1 MKKNRATYFLTHDA
15 GLFRHWQS
23 AFRADSATHLTD
35 LASLSTLAETDC
47 VLWVDL
53 AMPGLGLWNN
63 PIWAR
68 ITKALHTRIVAAS
81 SNPQDDEAL
90 TALDAGC
97 LAYCHAYSDRATLLQ
112 VQDVVVAGNVWIGRS
127 LMARLLA
134 GTANASKHIPRSQK
148 WSHGLTQRE
157 EEISVLAANG
167 ASNQTIAEQCQ
178 ITERTVKAH
187 LSSVFEKLQVTDR
200 LQLALRVHGIQ

>member
-1 MKKNRATYFLTHDA
+1 MKKNRGPYFLTQDA

-23 AFRADSATHLTD
+23 AFKADSTTHLTD
-35 LASLSTLAETDC
+35 LASLNTLAETDC

-53 AMPGLGLWNN
+53 AMPGLGIWNN

-68 ITKALHTRIVAAS
+68 LTKELRTRIVAAS
-81 SNPQDDEAL
+81 SNPHDDEAV

-97 LAYCHAYSDRATLLQ
+97 LAYCHAYSDAATLLQ

-134 GTANASKHIPRSQK
+134 GTAKASKHVPGSQK
-148 WSHGLTQRE
+148 WALGLTQRE
-157 EEISVLAANG
+157 VEVSVLAANG
-167 ASNQTIAEQCQ
+167 ASNQAIAEQCH

-187 LSSVFEKLQVTDR
+187 LSAAFEKLHVTDR

>member
-1 MKKNRATYFLTHDA
+1 MKKASVTYFLTHDA
-15 GLFRHWQS
+15 GLLRHWQS
-23 AFRADSATHLTD
+23 AFMEGSATRLTD
-35 LASLSTLAETDC
+35 LAALNTLTETDC

-53 AMPGLGLWNN
+53 AAPELGMWNN

-68 ITKALHTRIVAAS
+68 LTKELHTRVVAAS
-81 SNPQDDEAL
+81 SNPHDDEAV

-97 LAYCHAYSDRATLLQ
+97 LAYCHAYSDAATLVQ

-127 LMARLLA
+127 LMARLLT
-134 GTANASKHIPRSQK
+134 GTAKSSKHIPESQE
-148 WSHGLTQRE
+148 WTHGLTQRE
-157 EEISVLAANG
+157 VEISVLAANG
-167 ASNQTIAEQCQ
+167 ASNQAIAERCH

-187 LSSVFEKLQVTDR
+187 LSAAFEKLHVTDR